1 MTYEEIKKI
10 SDRLD
15 TLDGLVAEVR
25 LNARNMREEPKFWY
39 YQAGINLR
47 TKDGTVE
54 VARIVISE
62 IPGEE
67 EVYACKNKLHGL
79 SFVQREDQ
87 GYAYEAC
94 KGVIEDYLNNH

>member
-10 SDRLD
+10 SN
-15 TLDGLVAEVR
+15 R
-25 LNARNMREEPKFWY
+25 LNVLRELDVEVGLNTRNMKGEPKFWHY
-39 YQAGINLR
+39 EARINLR
-47 TKDGTVE
+47 TENGTVE

-67 EVYACKNKLHGL
+67 EVYACKNKLNGL

-94 KGVIEDYLNNH
+94 KGVIRDYLNNH